1 MTRIKKIAGPAS
13 FCIALSAATAVAAG
27 EIFFD
32 EAQVLDSEPLYE
44 TRNVPEQVQECG
56 YEETWSSTPVDR
68 ALLGDA
74 RSASPREDIVDALR
88 SESAMRGSEQRQ
100 YRCHT
105 VTRTAAREE
114 LAGYRV
120 RFSYEGR
127 VYERR
132 MADRPGDRIRV
143 RVRVSAGEAHLLTR
157 SNREPT
163 FATRQATW

>member
-1 MTRIKKIAGPAS
+1 MTRTTRIAGAAS
-13 FCIALSAATAVAAG
+13 FCIALSAATAVSAG

-32 EAQVLDSEPLYE
+32 EAQVLDSEPVYE
-44 TRNVPEQVQECG
+44 TRHVPEQAQQCD
-56 YEETWSSTPVDR
+56 YEEAWSDTPVDR

-74 RSASPREDIVDALR
+74 RSSSPGEDIVEALR
-88 SESAMRGSEQRQ
+88 SESGLRGSRQRE

-120 RFSYEGR
+120 RFRYEDR

-132 MADRPGDRIRV
+132 MTEKPGDRIRV
-143 RVRVSAGEAHLLTR
+143 RVRVSAGEPHLLTR

-163 FATRQATW
+163 FATRQAAW